1 MATNLSTCHPGDGI
15 EALNRLP
22 GLAEPL
28 LQIDLER
35 ELQQLRQEDSWQRE
49 TGRSSKT
56 LAKYP
61 DFRIVL
67 ILMKSGTRMRQHRAE
82 GRISIQ
88 QLKGQVCIHL
98 ADRKVNVSAG
108 HLLVLDCGVLHDVEA
123 LEESALLLTISW
135 RREKSDASESFSS
148 TQRHLDEE
156 AVSRMDDEGGAPD
169 AAVSPLGAA
178 QQDRALAARRGWG
191 LRGCNHRRFTHF
203 VKEVSMATNT
213 VLTAGQASKLIRA
226 REEVAEGTMAFH
238 FEKPTGFKFKAGQ
251 FADVT
256 LIDPPE
262 TDAEGN
268 TRTFSIASPPF
279 ENELVFTTR
288 MRDTAFKRSLKKVPL
303 ATEVKIG
310 SAAGSFTLHKN
321 RQSQPCSSQAESESR
336 LFSASY
342 GKPITTA
349 SRTSCIFS
357 IPIGGPK
364 THLSWTLCRTW
375 RRRIPTST

>member
-35 ELQQLRQEDSWQRE
+35 ELQQLRHEDSWQRE

-88 QLKGQVCIHL
+88 QLKRQVRIHL
-98 ADRKVNVSAG
+98 ADRKVTLSTG
-108 HLLVLDCGVLHDVEA
+108 QLLVLDCGVLHDVEA

-135 RREKSDASESFSS
+135 RREKSDVSESFLS

-169 AAVSPLGAA
+169 AALNQPDGAEN
-178 QQDRALAARRGWG
+178 AAPD
-191 LRGCNHRRFTHF
+191 
-203 VKEVSMATNT
+203 S
-213 VLTAGQASKLIRA
+213 
-226 REEVAEGTMAFH
+226 
-238 FEKPTGFKFKAGQ
+238 
-251 FADVT
+251 
-256 LIDPPE
+256 
-262 TDAEGN
+262 
-268 TRTFSIASPPF
+268 
-279 ENELVFTTR
+279 
-288 MRDTAFKRSLKKVPL
+288 
-303 ATEVKIG
+303 
-310 SAAGSFTLHKN
+310 
-321 RQSQPCSSQAESESR
+321 
-336 LFSASY
+336 
-342 GKPITTA
+342 
-349 SRTSCIFS
+349 
-357 IPIGGPK
+357 
-364 THLSWTLCRTW
+364 
-375 RRRIPTST
+375 